1 MDMAARILLVEDDAG
16 FRSLLAEILA
26 DDGYTLV
33 ERENGKA
40 ALMALQRQSFDLVLT
55 DLRLPGL
62 NGLELFRA
70 AREEGVAPPFIL
82 LTAFGTVEEAVASIK
97 EGVADF

>member
-1 MDMAARILLVEDDAG
+1 MAMAARILLVEDDAG
-16 FRSLLAEILA
+16 FRSLLADVLA

-33 ERENGKA
+33 ERDDGKA
-40 ALMALQRQSFDLVLT
+40 ALMTLQRQSFDLVIS

-70 AREEGVAPPFIL
+70 ANEQGVAPPFIL
-82 LTAFGTVEEAVASIK
+82 LTAFGTV
-97 EGVADF
+97 